1 MQIHELTTFEG
12 VPGDGDFLAID
23 NGTETTKVAAG
34 DIINEIKV
42 LVVED
47 SVSSLPKNITNAGI
61 TSDMVVLKAELGTPS
76 AQTSD
81 WDVETTD
88 GGLTISGTVSGTTTV
103 KLYLAKS
110 K

>member
-1 MQIHELTTFEG
+1 MQIHELNTFSG

-23 NGTETTKVAAG
+23 NGTETSKVSASELSG
-34 DIINEIKV
+34 GV

-47 SVSSLPKNITNAGI
+47 SISSLPKTITDSNI
-61 TSDMVVLKAELGTPS
+61 TSDMVAIKAELGIPS

-81 WDVETTD
+81 WDVVTSD
-88 GGLTISGTVSGTTTV
+88 GSLTISGTVSGTTTI
-103 KLYLAKS
+103 KMYLAKS